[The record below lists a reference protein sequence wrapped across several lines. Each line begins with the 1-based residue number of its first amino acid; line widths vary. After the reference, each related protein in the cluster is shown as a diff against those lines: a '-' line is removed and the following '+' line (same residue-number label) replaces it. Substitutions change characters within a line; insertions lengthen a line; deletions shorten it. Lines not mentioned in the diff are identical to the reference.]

1 MSRAFVVA
9 GTDTGIGK
17 TVFSAA
23 LAGAL
28 DGYYWKPVQAG
39 LDGETDSEA
48 VRRLSGLPRGR
59 VLPEAYRLKLPA
71 SPHIAAA
78 REGVA
83 IEAARLSPPACP
95 GPLVIEGAGGL
106 LAPLSPSLLPI
117 DLFAS
122 WGFPV
127 ILCARTALGTINHT
141 LLSLEAMARRGI
153 AVHGVAFIGDPS
165 EEAERTIME
174 LGKVC
179 EINQCRTP
187 SPQPSPPGRGGSAVP
202 IAAACPLPGG
212 EGQGEGRS
220 ARQSSRMRRLGRL
233 PFVDPLNAA
242 TLAAA
247 FRANFDFMASK

>member
-1 MSRAFVVA
+1 MSRAYVVA

-28 DGYYWKPVQAG
+28 GGYYWKPVQAG
-39 LDGETDSEA
+39 LEGETDSDA
-48 VRRLSGLPRGR
+48 VRRLSGLPRER
-59 VLPEAYRLKLPA
+59 VLPEAYRLSLPA

-83 IEAARLSPPACP
+83 IEAARLSPPPCA

-106 LAPLSPSLLPI
+106 FAPLSPSLLPI
-117 DLFAS
+117 DLFAA

-141 LLSLEAMARRGI
+141 LLSLEAMARRSMP
-153 AVHGVAFIGDPS
+153 VLGVAFIGDPS
-165 EEAERTIME
+165 EEAERAIVE
-174 LGKVC
+174 F
-179 EINQCRTP
+179 
-187 SPQPSPPGRGGSAVP
+187 GGAP
-202 IAAACPLPGG
+202 
-212 EGQGEGRS
+212 
-220 ARQSSRMRRLGRL
+220 RLGRL

-242 TLAAA
+242 TLAEA
-247 FRANFDFMASK
+247 FGTRFDFTSSNRPQTSIRADCP